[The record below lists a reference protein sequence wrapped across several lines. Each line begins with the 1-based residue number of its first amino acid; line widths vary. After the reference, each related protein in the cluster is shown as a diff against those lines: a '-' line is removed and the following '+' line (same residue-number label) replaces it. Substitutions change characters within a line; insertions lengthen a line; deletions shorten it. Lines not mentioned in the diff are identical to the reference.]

1 MDKFDRETILVVDD
15 RPDNLKLLFNLLT
28 GEGFNVIIARDGENA
43 IERVKHSLPHL
54 ILLDAMLPG
63 IDGFETCKRL
73 KQNPVYAEVPIIFM
87 TGLTSLK
94 DKIRGFEVGGVD
106 YITKPF
112 QLQEMLMRIKTHI
125 KIQRLQHQLS
135 KQNQQMQTEIKY
147 RQTIEIALLNAQNNL
162 EQQVEK
168 RTVQLKAT
176 NALLEQKIIDLQ
188 AIEIDLQ
195 QALHAVESASRTK
208 SDFLSK
214 MSHELRTPLNAILGF
229 TQLLLRDDSLGL
241 SQQKKVEIIHENSEN
256 LLGLINNI
264 LSISQLD
271 DSQEI
276 MQKNCFYLDDFL
288 TTIINFFRP
297 KAMQKRLE
305 LHLELEEN
313 LHQLIQTD
321 ERKLRQVLI
330 NLLDN
335 AIAFTH
341 EGHVRLKVN
350 TVFPSNLEN
359 INNINN
365 QNKHLLLLSFAVED
379 TGQGISSEN
388 LEHLF
393 EPFTQDKKALSLS
406 KGIGLGLFLCREFV
420 HLLGGEIS
428 VLSTLNS
435 GSIFSF
441 EIPTYLKSPENNIEN
456 KKNKE
461 LIFPLEPIQYRLLIA
476 DGIPESRQNLFA
488 ILKPLGFNVEIAS
501 ESEEC
506 LEFWH
511 CWQPHII
518 LIDLSLPHLENTQLL
533 KQIVESKTDNKTIAI
548 ALISNPSDEEWKNA
562 IALGCQDFISKPFRE
577 EVVVE
582 KIVHH
587 LSVLSRDRAT
597 ISLDT
602 LEPSLGDLTREE
614 LAIMPMQWLQQF
626 SDATQ
631 KINESQLRKL
641 LEEIPDTENHLRQK
655 IARLLDDFRFD
666 ILSQLID

>member
-1 MDKFDRETILVVDD
+1 MDKFPRETILIVDD

-28 GEGFNVIIARDGENA
+28 AEGFKVIIARDGENA
-43 IERVKHSLPHL
+43 IERVKDFLPHL

-73 KQNPVYAEVPIIFM
+73 KQNHAYAEIPIIFM

-94 DKIRGFEVGGVD
+94 DKIKGFEVGGVD

-112 QLQEMLMRIKTHI
+112 QLQEMLIRIKNHI
-125 KIQRLQHQLS
+125 KIQRLQHQLI
-135 KQNQQMQTEIKY
+135 KQNQQLQTEIKY
-147 RQTIEIALLNAQNNL
+147 RQTIETALLEAQNNL
-162 EQQVEK
+162 EQKVEK

-188 AIEIDLQ
+188 EIEIDLQ
-195 QALHAVESASRTK
+195 QAFHAVELASRTK
-208 SDFLSK
+208 SDFLAK

-229 TQLLLRDDSLGL
+229 TQLLGRDDSLSL
-241 SQQKKVEIIHENSEN
+241 SQQKRVEIIHENSEN

-271 DSQEI
+271 DGQEV
-276 MQKNCFYLDDFL
+276 MQENCFHLDNFL

-297 KAMQKRLE
+297 KAIQKGLE
-305 LHLELEEN
+305 LHLELQEN
-313 LHQLIQTD
+313 LPQLIQTD

-341 EGHVRLKVN
+341 KGNVRLKVN
-350 TVFPSNLEN
+350 AVFPSNLEN
-359 INNINN
+359 INNK
-365 QNKHLLLLSFAVED
+365 NKHLFLLSFAIED
-379 TGQGISSEN
+379 TGQGVSLEN

-393 EPFTQDKKALSLS
+393 EPFTQDQKSLSLS
-406 KGIGLGLFLCREFV
+406 KGMGLGLFLCREFV

-441 EIPTYLKSPENNIEN
+441 EIPIYLKSPENNIEN
-456 KKNKE
+456 TKNKE
-461 LIFPLEPIQYRLLIA
+461 LLFPLEPIQYRLLIA
-476 DGIPESRQNLFA
+476 DGIPESCQNLFA

-501 ESEEC
+501 EIEEC

-533 KQIVESKTDNKTIAI
+533 KQIVESKTDNTTIAI

-562 IALGCQDFISKPFRE
+562 IAQGCQDFISKPFRE

-626 SDATQ
+626 SDATR

-641 LEEIPDTENHLRQK
+641 LEEIPSTEYNLRQK